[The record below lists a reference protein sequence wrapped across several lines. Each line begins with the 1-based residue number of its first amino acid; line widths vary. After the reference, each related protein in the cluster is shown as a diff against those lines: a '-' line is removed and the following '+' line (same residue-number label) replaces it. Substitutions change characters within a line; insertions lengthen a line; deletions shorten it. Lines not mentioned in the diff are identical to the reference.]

1 MTGRTARS
9 DQQRQ
14 GLVATQIRQTQL
26 RKSGGFTSERQ
37 NTIAIESSNEARPP
51 IVYDQ
56 FQIAHP
62 IK

>member
-9 DQQRQ
+9 DQRRQ

-26 RKSGGFTSERQ
+26 RKSGGSTSERQ
-37 NTIAIESSNEARPP
+37 NTITIESSNEARPP